1 MSSEPSSGGTR
12 QRGRPAGALD
22 VAAVADYVRAREAE
36 GAALKSAVLEY
47 AAISRG
53 LDVRRWDE
61 TLITVD
67 LDAGPIPFVNMN
79 GPSCSV
85 ASRGFCDQKQLTSA
99 CLQRAG
105 VSVARNRAFRLA
117 EKAEASAFA
126 HQIGAPLV
134 VKPNSAARGRGVTLG
149 IYDMDGFWR
158 AWRVA
163 AKVVAKRPGG
173 HIVVEQHVYG
183 DDYRCFVVDDRVVA
197 MTRRLRANVVGNG
210 RDSVARLIEAKN
222 RLRARNPY
230 LSRYPISDEIEEL
243 DALRDSGHRLDYVPA
258 AGTRVTL
265 RGTSN
270 LATGGDSIDV
280 TDVAHQSYREIVV
293 RAIEAIP
300 GLHYGGVDL
309 LARDITAP
317 ATPENHVVSEVEY
330 APGPGPLFPVEGT
343 PRDVGGAVLE
353 FYLPRSDRASAV

>member
-1 MSSEPSSGGTR
+1 MP
-12 QRGRPAGALD
+12 ALD
-22 VAAVADYVRAREAE
+22 VAAVAAYVRAREAE
-36 GAALKSAVLEY
+36 GASLKSSVLAY
-47 AAISRG
+47 AAVSRG
-53 LDVRRWDE
+53 LPVRRWDE
-61 TLITVD
+61 ALITID
-67 LDAGPIPFVNMN
+67 LDTGPIPFVNMN
-79 GPSCSV
+79 GPSSSV
-85 ASRGFCDQKQLTSA
+85 ASRDFCDQKQLTNA
-99 CLQRAG
+99 CLKGAG
-105 VSVARNRAFRLA
+105 VTVARNRSFRLT
-117 EKAEASAFA
+117 EKDEASAFA

-149 IYDMDGFWR
+149 IYDMEGFWR

-183 DDYRCFVVDDRVVA
+183 DDYRCFVVGDRVVS
-197 MTRRLRANVVGNG
+197 MTRRLRANVIGNG

-222 RLRARNPY
+222 RLRERNPY
-230 LSRYPISDEIEEL
+230 LHRYPISDEIEEL
-243 DALRDSGHRLDYVPA
+243 DALRDSGHGLDYVPP
-258 AGTRVTL
+258 AGRRVTL

-280 TDVAHQSYREIVV
+280 TDVAHPSYREIVV
-293 RAIEAIP
+293 RAIRAIP

-309 LARDITAP
+309 LARDITVP

-353 FYLPRSDRASAV
+353 FYLTRRDGVSAP